1 MSFNITLDMDKDL
14 QKKYE
19 EIEKLNKGFL
29 EIEALD
35 RTSMNI
41 GKRRRDYHSGKK
53 VKGEENAN
61 VGNNK
66 NANNREGVMFEP
78 LRKIESYDML
88 YEQIKEDYGVEVANN
103 AIEEMWTK
111 SLLLNDSDGSDQRYC
126 VAMSGHFLVKKGRD
140 YVKDVPNTNPKHYR
154 SYLHTCVEQIMQ
166 MSNEFK
172 GATVIYDILI
182 NLAFFTKPIRDYR
195 HKIFD
200 NTSYDDYLPVAI
212 SELINPYDDEK
223 YWEDK
228 LRKETKNTSELVD
241 YVLKYHITNELQGTV
256 LIMNNKYRLSSQ
268 SPFVNLSLFS
278 PRILDG
284 QFEYFK
290 YPNGSKIQPYID
302 EIIFIQNAFAEFF
315 SQGIK
320 GRIRDDKGNLTDTKL
335 TKLASFPVVTL
346 AVPND
351 DIGSEHLL
359 EKDKE
364 FIDNIKRLF
373 SKYHNINIYKGVKLA
388 MCCRLIVENN
398 TKVSHNTEM
407 SSLGVVTN
415 SSSYDAVGSLRVVSL
430 GLPSIALELP
440 KEKRNLE
447 NYLENLNKKI
457 DLSIKILNSQRKL
470 VEKRT
475 EEGFYDFTENQGVYN
490 DKLAS
495 TIGGLGLYEAVKI
508 ISGNEWGTLYNED
521 ELGIANEILKFVDKK
536 CEEASKNTGK
546 IFNMELSIPGESAA
560 FRLKD
565 RDLINFGDEV
575 NYPELSNQFLPA
587 TIEANL
593 NEKLRVEN
601 ELCKYIPSTTIA
613 HLNIDSSLSEEQTV
627 QLHKKIWEAYPD
639 LSHYAFNPVSYLC
652 KNGHLNTTTTKE
664 GTCIECEG
672 KIVDRS
678 TRSIGYIRSIDYE
691 FGKNRKDEQSRRKYY
706 KLK

>member
-1 MSFNITLDMDKDL
+1 MSFSVPLQLDDDL
-14 QKKYE
+14 EKKYN
-19 EIEKLNKGFL
+19 EIEDLNKGFL
-29 EIEALD
+29 EIEAID
-35 RTSMNI
+35 RESMNI
-41 GKRRRDYHSGKK
+41 GKRRRDYHAGND
-53 VKGEENAN
+53 VKAEENAN
-61 VGNNK
+61 VGNSK
-66 NANNREGVMFEP
+66 NANNREGVMYEP
-78 LRKIESYDML
+78 LRKIQSYDML
-88 YEQIKEDYGVEVANN
+88 YEQIKEDYGVGVANES
-103 AIEEMWTK
+103 IDELWTK
-111 SLLLNDSDGSDQRYC
+111 SLLLNDSDGADQRYC

-140 YVKDVPNTNPKHYR
+140 YVNDVPNTNPKHYR

-182 NLAFFTKPIRDYR
+182 NLAFFTKPVRDYR
-195 HKIFD
+195 HKTFD
-200 NTSYDDYLPVAI
+200 NYSYNEYLKIAI
-212 SELINPYDDEK
+212 SELINPYKDEK

-228 LRKETKNTSELVD
+228 LRIETEITSELIDIVM
-241 YVLKYHITNELQGTV
+241 KYHIVNELQGTV

-278 PRILDG
+278 PRVLDD

-302 EIIFIQNAFAEFF
+302 EILFIQESFAEYF

-320 GRIRDDKGNLTDTKL
+320 GKIRDENGNLTNKEL

-351 DIGSEHLL
+351 NIGSEHLL
-359 EKDKE
+359 EKDKI
-364 FIDNIKRLF
+364 FIDKIKRLF

-388 MCCRLIVENN
+388 MCCRLIISNN
-398 TKVSHNTEM
+398 INMSHNTEM

-415 SSSYDAVGSLRVVSL
+415 STSYDAVGSLRVVSL
-430 GLPSIALELP
+430 GLPSIALELS
-440 KEKRNLE
+440 KDNRNLK
-447 NYLENLNKKI
+447 NYLKLLNEKI
-457 DLSIKILNSQRKL
+457 DLTIKILNSQRNL

-475 EEGFYDFTENQGVYN
+475 LENFYDFTENQGVIN

-495 TIGGLGLYEAVKI
+495 TIGGLGIYEAVKLL
-508 ISGNEWGTLYNED
+508 SGNEWGTLYTQE
-521 ELGIANEILKFVDKK
+521 ELDIANEILKFVDMK
-536 CEEASKNTGK
+536 CEQISKDTGK
-546 IFNMELSIPGESAA
+546 IFNMELSVPGESAA

-565 RDLINFGDEV
+565 RDVINFGNEV

-587 TIEANL
+587 TIQASL
-593 NEKLRVEN
+593 NEKLKTEN

-613 HLNIDSSLSEEQTV
+613 HLNIDANLSEEQTV

-639 LSHYAFNPVSYLC
+639 LSHYAFNPISYLC
-652 KNGHLNTTTTKE
+652 EDGHLNTTTTEDDK
-664 GTCIECEG
+664 CIECG
-672 KIVDRS
+672 NVIVDRS

-691 FGKNRKDEQSRRKYY
+691 FGKNRKNEQGRRKYH